1 MSIIIDKL
9 FPEQEV
15 YSGFKND
22 ENFNK
27 KHNIKKYINVE
38 NFFPSII
45 LMVILRLL
53 NISTNIVILSAI
65 IIYFYITNTNINE
78 NKKKIDFLNSI
89 IYNGNEEP
97 FETKSYLDL
106 DKNIVNFYYNN
117 KWYIDYNLSA
127 YRKSLECTN
136 NLLEIVYNLR
146 NNLMKDPEQLYENAY
161 IEYKDALNNLHSSIY
176 KMISQT
182 INNDIFNDNLLILKN
197 LLKKHID
204 DIQKYVIKCGY
215 NKYSINI
222 YSIINPTNLECKND
236 MNTKTYS
243 SNYSFF

>member
-22 ENFNK
+22 EDFNK

-78 NKKKIDFLNSI
+78 NKKKNRF
-89 IYNGNEEP
+89 
-97 FETKSYLDL
+97 FK
-106 DKNIVNFYYNN
+106 FYY
-117 KWYIDYNLSA
+117 L
-127 YRKSLECTN
+127 
-136 NLLEIVYNLR
+136 
-146 NNLMKDPEQLYENAY
+146 
-161 IEYKDALNNLHSSIY
+161 
-176 KMISQT
+176 
-182 INNDIFNDNLLILKN
+182 
-197 LLKKHID
+197 
-204 DIQKYVIKCGY
+204 
-215 NKYSINI
+215 
-222 YSIINPTNLECKND
+222 
-236 MNTKTYS
+236 
-243 SNYSFF
+243 